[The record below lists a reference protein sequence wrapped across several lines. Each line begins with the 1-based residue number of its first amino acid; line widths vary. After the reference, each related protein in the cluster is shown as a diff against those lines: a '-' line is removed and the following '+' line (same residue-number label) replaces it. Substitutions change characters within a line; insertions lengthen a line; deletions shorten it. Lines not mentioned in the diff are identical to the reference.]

1 MRYRSAALGLVL
13 LATLVAGCSSTPP
26 AASSNSPGASSEASA
41 PVSTPATALAGSD
54 AMALPTV
61 DGSAYPAPARAR
73 SLRDLEV
80 PRRGVLLNREA
91 LVLIGHAVEGTMT
104 ARVTEMRKPFF
115 IVVRVERFEVRRP
128 GAPPE
133 STPLYFLPAGT
144 LVRVLLPD
152 TGKGEKPVALAGIGI
167 GVSTEISVSFSSRN
181 GGAARLL
188 AVR

>member
-13 LATLVAGCSSTPP
+13 LATLAAGCSSAPP
-26 AASSNSPGASSEASA
+26 AVSSNAPGASSAQSA
-41 PVSTPATALAGSD
+41 PVTIPATALAGSD
-54 AMALPTV
+54 AMALPSV
-61 DGSAYPAPARAR
+61 DGSAYPAPARPR

-91 LVLIGHAVEGTMT
+91 LVLIGHAVEGTMVAT
-104 ARVTEMRKPFF
+104 VTEMRKPFF
-115 IVVRVERFEVRRP
+115 IVVRVVRFEVRRP
-128 GAPPE
+128 GSPPD

-152 TGKGEKPVALAGIGI
+152 TGRGEKPVPLAGIGM
-167 GVSTEISVSFSSRN
+167 GVTTEMSVSFSGRN